1 MDTEAAR
8 TVITVRTCTCVS
20 TVFRKNGY
28 RKYCRCQRATVVVDA
43 DKRRHPVRVE
53 IATERLIQLSSAC
66 LRYDPRGY
74 GILEQSVDGPSRL
87 AHVVDQIRVRVSPGE
102 RCRRHPAVIILPEA
116 IRLVPT
122 AKVHRLDF
130 GRKRRR
136 RQYHSNDTGVF
147 VYS

>member
-1 MDTEAAR
+1 MLCRAVALGGA
-8 TVITVRTCTCVS
+8 VCVLGI
-20 TVFRKNGY
+20 RPY
-28 RKYCRCQRATVVVDA
+28 ATLVSLD
-43 DKRRHPVRVE
+43 D
-53 IATERLIQLSSAC
+53 L
-66 LRYDPRGY
+66 GY

-122 AKVHRLDF
+122 AEVHRLYF

-136 RQYHSNDTGVF
+136 RQYHSNDTGVL

>member
-8 TVITVRTCTCVS
+8 TVIAVGGDPRAGAVP
-20 TVFRKNGY
+20 REDGY
-28 RKYCRCQRATVVVDA
+28 GEYGRCQRATVVVDA
-43 DKRRHPVRVE
+43 DKRRHPVQGK

-66 LRYDPRGY
+66 LRYDTRGY